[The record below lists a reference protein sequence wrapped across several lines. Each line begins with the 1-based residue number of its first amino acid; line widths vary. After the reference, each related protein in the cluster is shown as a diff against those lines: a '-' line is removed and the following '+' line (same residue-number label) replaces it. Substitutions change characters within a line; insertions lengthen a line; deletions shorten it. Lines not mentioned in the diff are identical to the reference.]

1 MFLANKNIEKKRDIK
16 FSMSIQKKNFSW
28 FWEEYWYNYNF
39 STHFI
44 NRMSI
49 GNITKLDQY
58 SLGSRIG
65 QGAFGE
71 VFKIKET
78 KHILIWQQKYLKFQ
92 YSLIQI
98 QWKNY

>member
-1 MFLANKNIEKKRDIK
+1 
-16 FSMSIQKKNFSW
+16 
-28 FWEEYWYNYNF
+28 
-39 STHFI
+39 
-44 NRMSI
+44 MSI

-78 KHILIWQQKYLKFQ
+78 KTRKNKWQ
-92 YSLIQI
+92 
-98 QWKNY
+98 